1 MVAVAAITKHWQHY
15 EQEGDFTDN
24 NMYICTYVLDCKWQG
39 ELLSSVFYLP
49 LPISEWQVLVFCL
62 SQHYG

>member
-24 NMYICTYVLDCKWQG
+24 NMYICIRLQVAGRIIVLC
-39 ELLSSVFYLP
+39 FLP
-49 LPISEWQVLVFCL
+49 TSPYF
-62 SQHYG
+62 

>member
-39 ELLSSVFYLP
+39 ELLSSV
-49 LPISEWQVLVFCL
+49 VLL
-62 SQHYG
+62 